1 MLGELTG
8 EDEADGSL
16 DLARGKSGLLVDASE
31 LLLKKGER
39 ENSKYKRKKTRSVTV
54 LLPRSGKIDLLRE
67 RALLHSTKKLS
78 PHTKTNKTHIKSLT

>member
-16 DLARGKSGLLVDASE
+16 DLARGKGGLLVDASE
-31 LLLKKGER
+31 LLLKR
-39 ENSKYKRKKTRSVTV
+39 EEIMVSKYKRKKTRSVTV

-67 RALLHSTKKLS
+67 LFSTQQKSS
-78 PHTKTNKTHIKSLT
+78 PLTLKTTKHISNH